1 MFAWVVALVV
11 LCLVA
16 VRVLRREIGI
26 ARAPNMRGRP
36 PSFSSRA
43 LMTPNE
49 IEFFG
54 RLRGALPEHHIFPQ
68 VAMSALLDARAK
80 GKAGYADFLRIA
92 QKRIDYGIFTSD
104 FQLVAI
110 VELDDRS
117 HSRVKDQQRDGFVA
131 SAGIRTVRFQSS
143 RRPNRE
149 QIRQAVL
156 QPAQAAGEP
165 LRREPS

>member
-1 MFAWVVALVV
+1 MKVPPSVWFVV
-11 LCLVA
+11 LVILIVVVLA
-16 VRVLRREIGI
+16 VLQRKGGS
-26 ARAPNMRGRP
+26 GRP
-36 PSFSSRA
+36 QPCFTSRA

-54 RLRGALPEHHIFPQ
+54 RLRDALPEHYVFPQ
-68 VAMSALLDARAK
+68 IAMSALLDPVAK

-104 FQLVAI
+104 FQIVAV

-117 HSRVKDQQRDGFVA
+117 HNRVKDQRRDSFVA
-131 SAGIRTVRFQSS
+131 SAGIRTIRFQSS

-149 QIRQAVL
+149 QIREAVL
-156 QPAQAAGEP
+156 
-165 LRREPS
+165 